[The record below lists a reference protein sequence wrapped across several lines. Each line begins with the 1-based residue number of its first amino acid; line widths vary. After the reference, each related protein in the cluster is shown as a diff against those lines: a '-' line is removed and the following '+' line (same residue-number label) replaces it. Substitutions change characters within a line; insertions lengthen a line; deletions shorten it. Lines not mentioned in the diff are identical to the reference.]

1 MIPELYWPNGLVLTR
16 LSRNAGTI
24 PWIAICTDLGD
35 GMATIAIIGAL
46 EKEVAQIK
54 EELSGAH
61 EAQEAG
67 LTVVNGGLSG
77 LTVVATTAGMG
88 TVNAAA
94 ATQHLIS
101 KYAPQ
106 AVVFSGIA
114 GGLNPKLHINDVVI
128 GKCLRYL
135 DTDTA
140 LIAESAPGLE
150 EFVSTPALVD
160 IAADVLSERGF
171 VNAST
176 NAAVSNEGAKQFL
189 VGTIATGNRFVTGA
203 AMRNDAIEATHADC
217 VGMEGAAIAH
227 VATKNGVDCLVLRA
241 ISDNCDEAYDAIC
254 DREFDLFEYARTASG
269 ITLDIVRRIAAIY

>member
-1 MIPELYWPNGLVLTR
+1 
-16 LSRNAGTI
+16 
-24 PWIAICTDLGD
+24 
-35 GMATIAIIGAL
+35 MATIAIIGAL

-67 LTVVNGGLSG
+67 LIVVSGELGG

-101 KYAPQ
+101 KYDPQ

-128 GKCLRYL
+128 GACLRYL

-150 EFVSTPALVD
+150 EFASTPALVD
-160 IAADVLSERGF
+160 VAASVLAEHGF
-171 VNAST
+171 ADALVDEAASG
-176 NAAVSNEGAKQFL
+176 EDPKQFL
-189 VGTIATGNRFVTGA
+189 RGTIATGDRFVTGD
-203 AMRNDAIEATHADC
+203 AMRNAAIEATHADC
-217 VGMEGAAIAH
+217 VEMEGAAIAH
-227 VATKNGVDCLVLRA
+227 IATKNGVDCLVLRA

-254 DREFDLFEYARTASG
+254 DREFDLFDYARAASD
-269 ITLDIVRRIAAIY
+269 ITLDIVRRIAAA

>member
-1 MIPELYWPNGLVLTR
+1 
-16 LSRNAGTI
+16 
-24 PWIAICTDLGD
+24 
-35 GMATIAIIGAL
+35 MATIAIIGAL
-46 EKEVAQIK
+46 EKEVMQIK
-54 EELSGAH
+54 EELSDVCV
-61 EAQEAG
+61 AQEAG
-67 LTVVNGGLSG
+67 LTVVSGGLDG
-77 LTVVATTAGMG
+77 LTIVATTAGMG

-106 AVVFSGIA
+106 AVVLSGIA
-114 GGLNPKLHINDVVI
+114 GGLNPKLHIDDVVV

-150 EFVSTPALVD
+150 EFASTPALVD
-160 IAADVLSERGF
+160 IAAAVLADHGF
-171 VNAST
+171 VDLDASD
-176 NAAVSNEGAKQFL
+176 AAAEKGSKQYL

-203 AMRNDAIEATHADC
+203 AMRNAAVEATQADC

-254 DREFDLFEYARTASG
+254 DHEFDLFEYARTASG

>member
-1 MIPELYWPNGLVLTR
+1 
-16 LSRNAGTI
+16 
-24 PWIAICTDLGD
+24 
-35 GMATIAIIGAL
+35 MATIAIIGAL

-54 EELSGAH
+54 EELSGAR

-67 LTVVNGGLSG
+67 LTVVSGELAG

-140 LIAESAPGLE
+140 LIAESAPELE
-150 EFVSTPALVD
+150 EFASTSALVD
-160 IAADVLSERGF
+160 IAASVLAEHGFANVGASDVAE
-171 VNAST
+171 A
-176 NAAVSNEGAKQFL
+176 EDPKQFL
-189 VGTIATGNRFVTGA
+189 CGTIATGDRFVTGD
-203 AMRNDAIEATHADC
+203 AMRSAAIEATHADC
-217 VGMEGAAIAH
+217 VEMEGAAIAH
-227 VATKNGVDCLVLRA
+227 IATKNGVDCLVLRA
-241 ISDNCDEAYDAIC
+241 ISDNCDEAYDAFC
-254 DREFDLFEYARTASG
+254 EREFDLDEYARTAGS
-269 ITLDIVRRIAAIY
+269 ITLDIVRRIAAAQ

>member
-1 MIPELYWPNGLVLTR
+1 
-16 LSRNAGTI
+16 
-24 PWIAICTDLGD
+24 
-35 GMATIAIIGAL
+35 MATIAIIGAL
-46 EKEVAQIK
+46 EKEIMQIK
-54 EELSGAH
+54 KELSDVC

-67 LTVVNGGLSG
+67 LTVVNGELDGLSI
-77 LTVVATTAGMG
+77 VATTAGMG

-114 GGLNPKLHINDVVI
+114 GGLNPKLHIDDVVI
-128 GKCLRYL
+128 GKRLRYL

-150 EFVSTPALVD
+150 EFASTPALVD
-160 IAADVLSERGF
+160 IAADVLAEHGF
-171 VNAST
+171 VDASSNAAST
-176 NAAVSNEGAKQFL
+176 DARGKQFL
-189 VGTIATGNRFVTGA
+189 IGTIATGNRFVAGA
-203 AMRNDAIEATHADC
+203 AMRDAAIEVTHADC

-241 ISDNCDEAYDAIC
+241 ISDNCDETYDAFC
-254 DREFDLFEYARTASG
+254 DHEFDLFEYARTASG
-269 ITLDIVRRIAAIY
+269 ITLDIVRRIAAAQ

>member
-1 MIPELYWPNGLVLTR
+1 
-16 LSRNAGTI
+16 
-24 PWIAICTDLGD
+24 
-35 GMATIAIIGAL
+35 MATIAIIGAL
-46 EKEVAQIK
+46 EKEIMQIK
-54 EELSGAH
+54 EELSD
-61 EAQEAG
+61 ECVAQEAG
-67 LTVVNGGLSG
+67 LTVVSG
-77 LTVVATTAGMG
+77 KLDGVTVVATTAGMG

-101 KYAPQ
+101 KYAPR

-114 GGLNPKLHINDVVI
+114 GGLNPKLHIDDMVI

-150 EFVSTPALVD
+150 EFASTPALVD
-160 IAADVLSERGF
+160 IAADVLAERGF
-171 VNAST
+171 VDASSD
-176 NAAVSNEGAKQFL
+176 AAASNEDAKQFL
-189 VGTIATGNRFVTGA
+189 VGTIATGNRFVAGA

-241 ISDNCDEAYDAIC
+241 ISDNCDETYDAFC
-254 DREFDLFEYARTASG
+254 DHEFDLFEYARTASG
-269 ITLDIVRRIAAIY
+269 ITLDIVRRIAAAQ